1 MSMPGRI
8 VDIVYELQR
17 FRWSADDDA
26 TDSGEI
32 SALGCNYFEFC
43 GFIFVCSSIKSYT
56 QMEGLSP
63 SHGHNGRTPGL
74 VSESDLYGS
83 PASRARYEAYSR
95 LQASAVAFGE
105 NLPIPEIV
113 AVGGQS
119 DGKSSL
125 LEALLGFRFNVREV
139 EMGTRRPLLLQMIH
153 DSTALE
159 PRCRLQEENSDEYG
173 PAIVPASAVAEAIRS
188 RTESLLKRTGTAVH
202 SKPIVMRAEYAF
214 CSNLTII
221 DTPGFIL
228 KAKKG
233 EPENTP
239 EDIVSMVRELAS
251 PPHRILLFLQQSS
264 VEWCSS
270 LWLDTVRS
278 IDPNLRR
285 TIVVVSKFDNR
296 LKEFAEKWEVERY
309 LSAGGYLGDTARPFF
324 VALPKE
330 RATIANDEFRRAIAK
345 VDNEVIRHLREN
357 VAGGYDED
365 QFGDHIG
372 FANLRKF
379 LEAELQRRYKQSAPA
394 TLALLEQ
401 RCEEVAAKL
410 ASIDSRLAISADV
423 ASLRRATMMHA
434 AALASQVIALLDGV
448 AEPDPSE
455 WGRTT
460 HEERTESRFTKWP
473 GVLGEVLPANSGL
486 RMYGGAAFERL
497 LEEFRCAAC
506 SLDCPPISRVEVA
519 NILLAQ
525 AGRAGAA
532 AAAITIARA
541 AAKSWLSPLLDTA
554 CNRLGH
560 ILCGLF
566 DLALERIRMEE
577 AYRDSGQSEKASVN
591 LTAYVAFH
599 TALRRTYQGFIRELI
614 KRCRESV
621 RDQLLAVTS
630 PYTHQLKCGWET
642 GNPTL
647 FTSGLGNGF
656 PQTLTAP
663 LYVDGNEVQETGGGG
678 LMGAFLEA
686 GEDENVPTH
695 GSQANHMASPPGK
708 SERLVMVES
717 QMTVPDTPS
726 PDNHCK
732 DAAGAVK
739 RKEFAPVNGRFSST
753 VGGVDQRK
761 KKGVGSR
768 MQQQLDGRPS
778 SCGNKTDAYT
788 EVCNMATEHF
798 GKIRDM
804 LVKRTVPLTLNS
816 GFLNPIRDRL
826 AGEVAVELFATT
838 DEKFMQ
844 MFIAPGSLEKLQ
856 SKRETLSKHCLTLS
870 NSLEEFRTL
879 ACSL

>member
-1 MSMPGRI
+1 
-8 VDIVYELQR
+8 
-17 FRWSADDDA
+17 
-26 TDSGEI
+26 
-32 SALGCNYFEFC
+32 
-43 GFIFVCSSIKSYT
+43 
-56 QMEGLSP
+56 MEGLSAP
-63 SHGHNGRTPGL
+63 PGQNGRASGL
-74 VSESDLYGS
+74 VSESELFGS
-83 PASRARYEAYSR
+83 AASRARYEAYSR

-105 NLPIPEIV
+105 NMPIPEIV

-139 EMGTRRPLLLQMIH
+139 EMGTRRPLMLQMIH
-153 DSTALE
+153 DATALE
-159 PRCRLQEENSDEYG
+159 PRCRLQEEDSDDYG
-173 PAIVPASAVAEAIRS
+173 PAIVPAAAVAEAIRS
-188 RTESLLKRTGTAVH
+188 RTEAFLKRTGTAVA

-233 EPENTP
+233 EPESTP

-270 LWLDTVRS
+270 LWLDTIRS

-309 LSAGGYLGDTARPFF
+309 LSAAGYLGDTARPFF

-330 RATIANDEFRRAIAK
+330 RSTVSNEEFRRAIAR

-357 VAGGYDED
+357 VTGGFDED

-372 FANLRKF
+372 FANLRRF

-401 RCEEVAAKL
+401 RCEVVSLKL
-410 ASIDSRLAISADV
+410 ASIDSRLAISVDV

-434 AALASQVIALLDGV
+434 AALASQVVALLDGV

-455 WGRTT
+455 WGRST

-473 GVLGEVLPANSGL
+473 GVLGEVLPANAGL

-532 AAAITIARA
+532 SAAITIARA

-554 CNRLGH
+554 CNRLGY
-560 ILCGLF
+560 ILSGLF

-577 AYRDSGQSEKASVN
+577 SYRDSGQNEKVSVN
-591 LTAYVAFH
+591 LTGYVAFH
-599 TALRRTYQGFIRELI
+599 AALRKAHQGFIRDLI
-614 KRCRESV
+614 KRCKESV

-663 LYVDGNEVQETGGGG
+663 LCVDGNEMQETGIG

-686 GEDENVPTH
+686 GDEENVPTH
-695 GSQANHMASPPGK
+695 GSQAHLTSPPGK
-708 SERLVMVES
+708 SDRLVMVES

-726 PDNHCK
+726 PDHHTK
-732 DAAGAVK
+732 EAAGAMK
-739 RKEFAPVNGRFSST
+739 RKEFAPVNGRFSSSLG
-753 VGGVDQRK
+753 VVDQRK
-761 KKGVGSR
+761 KKGGGSR
-768 MQQQLDGRPS
+768 MQQENDGRTS
-778 SCGNKTDAYT
+778 NCGNKTDAYT
-788 EVCNMATEHF
+788 EVCNMATGHF

-844 MFIAPGSLEKLQ
+844 MFIAPGALEKLQ
-856 SKRETLSKHCLTLS
+856 NERETLSKHCLTLS
-870 NSLEEFRTL
+870 TSLEEFRTL